1 LARAFSP
8 WAHARARSALPDAG
22 NRMKTLGGKESAN
35 SLSRTYRCCLR
46 AYPSWYRMAFGED
59 LVTVLE
65 ESHAGERGPS
75 ARECASLVVAG
86 LRRRAAAA
94 RSDKTG
100 AVYAFALTLECAA
113 TITLIAT
120 GINLTIELWSSPP
133 YQISELQNLAFRI
146 GSYQHHLLDLAAYLV
161 LLGLLAS
168 LLGLA
173 ATRAWG
179 RVGTPESDAVNS
191 DDQDLRSAVGERWS
205 TLDAGVLFAQPVIGF
220 MCALALSV
228 RVDNVPPIVGTLSR

>member
-1 LARAFSP
+1 MPVNGVPRP
-8 WAHARARSALPDAG
+8 
-22 NRMKTLGGKESAN
+22 
-35 SLSRTYRCCLR
+35 
-46 AYPSWYRMAFGED
+46 
-59 LVTVLE
+59 
-65 ESHAGERGPS
+65 
-75 ARECASLVVAG
+75 RECASLVVAG

-113 TITLIAT
+113 TITLTAT

-133 YQISELQNLAFRI
+133 YQVSELQNLAFRI

-179 RVGTPESDAVNS
+179 RVGTPESDAVKQRLNS
-191 DDQDLRSAVGERWS
+191 PDYREVAESLHEIGIHSATDLLATYAGQKSDLGPWYAGAELNRDGDLR
-205 TLDAGVLFAQPVIGF
+205 LQYLAGWGINSSLEDFIYRQMLKAIAG
-220 MCALALSV
+220 
-228 RVDNVPPIVGTLSR
+228 RR

>member
-1 LARAFSP
+1 MP
-8 WAHARARSALPDAG
+8 VNGVPRARSAPHL
-22 NRMKTLGGKESAN
+22 
-35 SLSRTYRCCLR
+35 SLQ
-46 AYPSWYRMAFGED
+46 
-59 LVTVLE
+59 
-65 ESHAGERGPS
+65 
-75 ARECASLVVAG
+75 ASGAG
-86 LRRRAAAA
+86 LPLP

-113 TITLIAT
+113 TITLTAT

-133 YQISELQNLAFRI
+133 YQVSELQNLAFRI

-205 TLDAGVLFAQPVIGF
+205 TLDAGVLFRSTGDRFHVRLGTQREGRQRTSNRRHPVQ
-220 MCALALSV
+220 V
-228 RVDNVPPIVGTLSR
+228 RR